1 MIKAAF
7 FDIDGTLVSFKTH
20 TMPESTKRALAAL
33 RHNGVKVF
41 IATGRAPNNIE
52 FIKKMF
58 DFDGFVCFNGQLCLE
73 TDGTVLYDHPLPKRD
88 IDAVLPYMN
97 EHKIACCFEMAY
109 RQVFN
114 LVDQRVQDLLAY
126 VNEPAVKPED
136 IVDVSEMTQNFY
148 QLSAY
153 ITPDE
158 EESLMRHMPDCKAM
172 RWHELF
178 VNIVGKDGGKPVG
191 IAKVCEKYGYGI
203 NDVIA
208 FGDGGNDIDMLK
220 SVGIGVAMGN
230 AGENVKKI
238 ADYVTTDVDGD
249 GIRNALKHFKLI

>member
-1 MIKAAF
+1 MVKAAF

-33 RHNGVKVF
+33 RRNGVKVF

-58 DFDGFVCFNGQLCLE
+58 DFDGFVCFNGLLCFDA
-73 TDGTVLYDHPLPKRD
+73 DGTVLYDRPLPRRD

-97 EHKIACCFEMAY
+97 ERKIACCFEMAD

-114 LVDQRVQDLLAY
+114 LVDQRVRDLLAF
-126 VNEPAVKPED
+126 VNMPDVAPED
-136 IVDVSEMTQNFY
+136 IVDVSKIAKSFY

-153 ITPDE
+153 VLPE
-158 EESLMRHMPDCKAM
+158 EEADLMRHMPDCKAM

-230 AGENVKKI
+230 AGENVKEI
-238 ADYVTTDVDGD
+238 ADYVTTSVDGD
-249 GIRNALKHFKLI
+249 GIRNALKHFELI

>member
-1 MIKAAF
+1 MLKAVF
-7 FDIDGTLVSFKTH
+7 FDIDGTLISFRTH
-20 TMPESTKRALAAL
+20 KMPETTLQALQTL
-33 RHNGVKVF
+33 RRQGVKVF

-73 TDGTVLYDHPLPKRD
+73 TDGTVLYDRPLPKRD

-114 LVDQRVQDLLAY
+114 MVDRRVQDLLAY

-136 IVDVSEMTQNFY
+136 IVDVSEMTRNFY

-158 EESLMRHMPDCKAM
+158 EESLMRNMPDCKAM

-178 VNIVGKDGGKPVG
+178 VNIVSQDGGKPVG
-191 IAKVCEKYGYGI
+191 IAKVCEKYGLGI
-203 NDVIA
+203 DEIMA
-208 FGDGGNDIDMLK
+208 FGDGGNDVDMLRFA
-220 SVGIGVAMGN
+220 GTGVAMGN
-230 AGENVKKI
+230 AADNVKQA
-238 ADYVTTDVDGD
+238 ADYVTADIDDNGVFK
-249 GIRNALKHFKLI
+249 ALKHFDVI